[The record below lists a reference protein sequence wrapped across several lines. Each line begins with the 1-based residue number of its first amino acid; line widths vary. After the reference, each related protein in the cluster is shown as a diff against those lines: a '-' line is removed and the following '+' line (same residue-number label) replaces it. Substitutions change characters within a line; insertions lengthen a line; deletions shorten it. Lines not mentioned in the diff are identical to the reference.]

1 MSEVTD
7 VKKIIRLRPS
17 TLLESSSADD
27 FKFED
32 ELCSRRLALFFDA
45 RNESVTDEYAD
56 FLKECSFNVK
66 RSLEQ
71 QYESKLGSCLSD
83 SVNNSEVQQLIVV
96 VIAGNAF
103 MKDVLDFMTMG
114 TFPNCQ
120 NRCLLFCRAGEESL
134 DDTKLANE
142 FSNANFKY
150 KCTTI
155 AYIVAKE
162 TKSVQGFYRSFLD
175 DCRCSWETKSIFSIL
190 ETALKLPLAYESLS
204 LYHREG
210 KLGGDFLRDI
220 FKFIREP
227 KSNLDEVDALPAASE
242 QTAQDKPTDWMREN
256 ASIIYP
262 NRRNPKKPRALVII
276 KYDRGD
282 SLYSALQVD
291 RSRVMRMLKNLG
303 YIVTDVQTRSNDA
316 LKRRIELFSEDTEH
330 GDSCILVVLSQ
341 TQQQLSSSTVMNLYK
356 SLAIGE
362 KLEAKPRLFILHEWD
377 VTTLQTDSVTDGFSS
392 NTYEIIEDAVDG
404 LQAYFRN
411 HDSTIKVHPHS
422 GMVFGRSVSSDVTRA
437 EGSAFIQTLCETFRQ
452 YGHTEDVA
460 SMITIINE
468 HKRLDES
475 VPKWF
480 IQTGKLFYLMGTD
493 GIQATGQEVSQQ
505 SLQKKSKEPK
515 QSLEK
520 KSKEPESAR
529 IDRTG
534 FAMILTEGQFDGARN
549 YQMFLEYA
557 AFKVLFDYTDGNS
570 SSIKTAIRLPKETEG
585 NVVLYLIVRTH
596 RNDNVLQE
604 IVDELSKQQSSQK
617 CSSSI
622 LLIFCEVSESEE
634 NFANTQMPE
643 ELPEKFSLVRVCRNR
658 CGVIEFL
665 DSLLESPRKN
675 ISLNGSFVVGRD
687 FSCHSCHHGI
697 MHCKVNDENPG
708 WRKRITW
715 LENFYIEES
724 SSHPNLS
731 SIDVSD
737 DTQTRP
743 AIRGSLRLESFRS
756 EWNAPGL
763 DTQECKAVALIVHN
777 VVFQKKEL
785 STRFGSQYDCQRM
798 ADTLLRLGYSV
809 SIRSNLTKVE
819 IESELDMF
827 CSDARHGS
835 SVVVAFMSHGCLGE
849 VVGFDGESAK
859 ESKILK
865 RISKGNRTS
874 EKQQLV
880 IFQNCLDPGRL
891 PKSEL
896 SFFPGM
902 IVAHSTSPNESS
914 YRMTDRGSRFIQCLC
929 TVLDLFADT
938 CDIASMVPIVN
949 YVVQNA
955 TFYMGISQLPWWS
968 VQTSKKFW
976 IRVNEPPQSSRESR
990 HQANSA
996 RNQTTNDCRVQ
1007 VTELLQKMRL

>member
-1 MSEVTD
+1 MTS
-7 VKKIIRLRPS
+7 
-17 TLLESSSADD
+17 
-27 FKFED
+27 
-32 ELCSRRLALFFDA
+32 
-45 RNESVTDEYAD
+45 N
-56 FLKECSFNVK
+56 LKMDY

-71 QYESKLGSCLSD
+71 QYESKLGSCLPD

-103 MKDVLDFMTMG
+103 MKDVLDFMTMDAI
-114 TFPNCQ
+114 N
-120 NRCLLFCRAGEESL
+120 SL
-134 DDTKLANE
+134 T
-142 FSNANFKY
+142 SP
-150 KCTTI
+150 
-155 AYIVAKE
+155 
-162 TKSVQGFYRSFLD
+162 FL
-175 DCRCSWETKSIFSIL
+175 CII
-190 ETALKLPLAYESLS
+190 
-204 LYHREG
+204 REG

-276 KYDRGD
+276 NYDRGD

-404 LQAYFRN
+404 LQAYFRK

-480 IQTGKLFYLMGTD
+480 IQTGKLFYIMGTD
-493 GIQATGQEVSQQ
+493 GIQ
-505 SLQKKSKEPK
+505 
-515 QSLEK
+515 
-520 KSKEPESAR
+520 
-529 IDRTG
+529 DRTG

-675 ISLNGSFVVGRD
+675 ISLNGSLV
-687 FSCHSCHHGI
+687 
-697 MHCKVNDENPG
+697 
-708 WRKRITW
+708 
-715 LENFYIEES
+715 
-724 SSHPNLS
+724 
-731 SIDVSD
+731 
-737 DTQTRP
+737 
-743 AIRGSLRLESFRS
+743 
-756 EWNAPGL
+756 
-763 DTQECKAVALIVHN
+763 
-777 VVFQKKEL
+777 KKEL

-865 RISKGNRTS
+865 RISKGKRTS
-874 EKQQLV
+874 GKQQLV
-880 IFQNCLDPGRL
+880 IFENCRDPGRL

-902 IVAHSTSPNESS
+902 IVAHSTSPDESS

-929 TVLDLFADT
+929 TVLDLFADK

-955 TFYMGISQLPWWS
+955 TFIWASASCPGGLCRQ
-968 VQTSKKFW
+968 
-976 IRVNEPPQSSRESR
+976 
-990 HQANSA
+990 A
-996 RNQTTNDCRVQ
+996 RNFGF
-1007 VTELLQKMRL
+1007 ESMSLLKAVVNRAIKPIQLGTKQRMTAGFR

>member
-1 MSEVTD
+1 ANELKVLLAASAAAKESAAKCSTVLLLLLLLLSRHRSACLNERGHRREKNYTLKT
-7 VKKIIRLRPS
+7 VK
-17 TLLESSSADD
+17 
-27 FKFED
+27 
-32 ELCSRRLALFFDA
+32 LALFFDA
-45 RNESVTDEYAD
+45 GSESVTDEYAD

-83 SVNNSEVQQLIVV
+83 FVNNSEVQQLIVV

-120 NRCLLFCRAGEESL
+120 NRCLLFCRAGEESP

-155 AYIVAKE
+155 AYVVAKE

-242 QTAQDKPTDWMREN
+242 QAAQDKPTDWMREN

-276 KYDRGD
+276 NYDRGD

-404 LQAYFRN
+404 LQAYFRK

-422 GMVFGRSVSSDVTRA
+422 GMVFGRS
-437 EGSAFIQTLCETFRQ
+437 
-452 YGHTEDVA
+452 
-460 SMITIINE
+460 
-468 HKRLDES
+468 
-475 VPKWF
+475 
-480 IQTGKLFYLMGTD
+480 
-493 GIQATGQEVSQQ
+493 
-505 SLQKKSKEPK
+505 
-515 QSLEK
+515 
-520 KSKEPESAR
+520 
-529 IDRTG
+529 
-534 FAMILTEGQFDGARN
+534 
-549 YQMFLEYA
+549 
-557 AFKVLFDYTDGNS
+557 
-570 SSIKTAIRLPKETEG
+570 
-585 NVVLYLIVRTH
+585 
-596 RNDNVLQE
+596 
-604 IVDELSKQQSSQK
+604 QSSQK

-622 LLIFCEVSESEE
+622 LLILCEVSESEE

-643 ELPEKFSLVRVCRNR
+643 ELPEKFSVVRVCRNR

-675 ISLNGSFVVGRD
+675 ISLNGSFV
-687 FSCHSCHHGI
+687 
-697 MHCKVNDENPG
+697 
-708 WRKRITW
+708 
-715 LENFYIEES
+715 
-724 SSHPNLS
+724 
-731 SIDVSD
+731 
-737 DTQTRP
+737 
-743 AIRGSLRLESFRS
+743 
-756 EWNAPGL
+756 
-763 DTQECKAVALIVHN
+763 
-777 VVFQKKEL
+777 
-785 STRFGSQYDCQRM
+785 
-798 ADTLLRLGYSV
+798 
-809 SIRSNLTKVE
+809 
-819 IESELDMF
+819 
-827 CSDARHGS
+827 
-835 SVVVAFMSHGCLGE
+835 
-849 VVGFDGESAK
+849 
-859 ESKILK
+859 
-865 RISKGNRTS
+865 
-874 EKQQLV
+874 QLV
-880 IFQNCLDPGRL
+880 IFENCRDPGRW

-896 SFFPGM
+896 AFFPDM
-902 IVAHSTSPNESS
+902 IVAHSTSPDESS

-929 TVLDLFADT
+929 TVLDLFADK

-955 TFYMGISQLPWWS
+955 TFNLGISQLPW
-968 VQTSKKFW
+968 
-976 IRVNEPPQSSRESR
+976 
-990 HQANSA
+990 
-996 RNQTTNDCRVQ
+996 
-1007 VTELLQKMRL
+1007 